1 LEAFCISIVEKIKDA
16 FGWPGDIKTETSIG
30 AWTGELPSYLR
41 MVGEADSN
49 SEGNSTAPLDKI
61 DADMRIS
68 AQEIASYQVNFNFY
82 IYIYIYNLCFIS
94 CTCLCLKVIKQ

>member
-16 FGWPGDIKTETSIG
+16 FGWPGDIMIETSIG

-61 DADMRIS
+61 DEDMRVS
-68 AQEIASYQVNFNFY
+68 AQEIASYQVNFQ
-82 IYIYIYNLCFIS
+82 IYIIYFFDLCFIS
-94 CTCLCLKVIKQ
+94 CTCFCLKVIKQ

>member
-1 LEAFCISIVEKIKDA
+1 M
-16 FGWPGDIKTETSIG
+16 TETSIG

-49 SEGNSTAPLDKI
+49 SEANSTAPLDKI

-82 IYIYIYNLCFIS
+82 FIFLIFYDLCFIS
-94 CTCLCLKVIKQ
+94 CTCLCLIVIKQ